1 MSDVVFGTSG
11 STGESKSV
19 VRTEESLREDAKMLV
34 AALPELWGPRPAVVS
49 TVRPEHMYG
58 ALWRVRAPAVAG
70 CAVDPVVVLSVE
82 ELAAAVGRNG
92 RALLVTTPSFLVK
105 ALQHPAFASLKGAV
119 SAVVT
124 SGSLLKE
131 ETSLAVAETLGVCPV
146 EIFGSTETGSVAFRR
161 RIEGEEW
168 TLFPGVGAD
177 VSADGRLVVDSPFAA
192 ERPFAMPDIVTISA
206 PGRFVLHG
214 RADRRVKILERYV
227 SLTAVERAFSGH
239 PFVSAVRVEAFGDGV
254 QRIGALVV
262 PSAEGRAAL
271 AGGTYSAAA
280 SRLRRDLLAEVGEL
294 AFPRRIR
301 FVRELPVN
309 EQGKTTVAAVRLA
322 LSAWCQEPVVL
333 EWSAT
338 DAALSAKL
346 VFPPD
351 AICFSGHFPG
361 FPVLPGV
368 AQIFFLRHFA
378 RQVFADFPDAA
389 DWRRLKFQKIATPGK
404 VLELSV
410 VRKGEGTFDFSFRID
425 TGQCSSGTVEGV
437 AQ

>member
-1 MSDVVFGTSG
+1 MQQLHMKSDNQ
-11 STGESKSV
+11 
-19 VRTEESLREDAKMLV
+19 
-34 AALPELWGPRPAVVS
+34 AVVYQP
-49 TVRPEHMYG
+49 R
-58 ALWRVRAPAVAG
+58 L
-70 CAVDPVVVLSVE
+70 
-82 ELAAAVGRNG
+82 AAVGG
-92 RALLVTTPSFLVK
+92 HQDAAALGNAAAGHKSLCVD
-105 ALQHPAFASLKGAV
+105 ALY
-119 SAVVT
+119 
-124 SGSLLKE
+124 
-131 ETSLAVAETLGVCPV
+131 
-146 EIFGSTETGSVAFRR
+146 
-161 RIEGEEW
+161 
-168 TLFPGVGAD
+168 
-177 VSADGRLVVDSPFAA
+177 VVDP
-192 ERPFAMPDIVTISA
+192 EPRPFKRLCR
-206 PGRFVLHG
+206 GRDCLYATFH
-214 RADRRVKILERYV
+214 DRPQRR
-227 SLTAVERAFSGH
+227 
-239 PFVSAVRVEAFGDGV
+239 GD
-254 QRIGALVV
+254 RNRLGALVV

-361 FPVLPGV
+361 FPVRPGV
-368 AQIFFLRHFA
+368 AQLFVLRHFA

-410 VRKGEGTFDFSFRID
+410 VRKGEGSFDFSFRVD
-425 TGQCSSGTVEGV
+425 TGQCSSGAVEGV